1 MRAVIYDG
9 DLGDLLAKYFGHYA
23 GRDQECVALPQKVT
37 NVGYTGNWRP
47 GPRVMEQSHI
57 AQGTV
62 IANFKFENG
71 QGRFPRQ
78 HGYHAAIF
86 IEFGNRRPGGGYT
99 HFWVVDQWNGKT
111 VARRNKNA
119 WPPGEVKR
127 RGILPCDDADQYYI
141 VNVP

>member
-1 MRAVIYDG
+1 M
-9 DLGDLLAKYFGHYA
+9 
-23 GRDQECVALPQKVT
+23 T

-47 GPRVMEQSHI
+47 GPRVTEQSHI
-57 AQGTV
+57 VQGTV
-62 IANFKFENG
+62 IANFKFEDG
-71 QGRFPRQ
+71 QGRFPSQ

-86 IEFGNRRPGGGYT
+86 IEFGNRKPQGGYT
-99 HFWVVDQWNGKT
+99 HFWVIDQWNGKT
-111 VARRNKNA
+111 VARRHKNA